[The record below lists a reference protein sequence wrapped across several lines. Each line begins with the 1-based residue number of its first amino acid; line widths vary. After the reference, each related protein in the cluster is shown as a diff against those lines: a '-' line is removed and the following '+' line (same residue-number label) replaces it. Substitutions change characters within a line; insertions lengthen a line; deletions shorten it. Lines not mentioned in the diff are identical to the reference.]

1 MPLNQLLLHL
11 SNDWFGTRLFD
22 GAAHRYNKACVPN
35 QLGRK
40 GLGLIGGD
48 VYSAF
53 SHHVYNGRIDPTRRY
68 CARALRIH
76 PMLLGEGLGHLA
88 SSRILNTDKQHGT
101 LANLGPLKESES
113 ESGN

>member
-1 MPLNQLLLHL
+1 DNR
-11 SNDWFGTRLFD
+11 FRACLFD
-22 GAAHRYNKACVPN
+22 GAAHCYNEACVSD
-35 QLGRK
+35 QLRCE
-40 GLGLIGGD
+40 GLWMAGGD

-53 SHHVYNGRIDPTRRY
+53 SHHVYNGRVDPTRRY

-101 LANLGPLKESES
+101 PCQSWTS
-113 ESGN
+113 QRI